1 MLCALIDCWNPNLR
15 LGICKLIKVVHVSM
29 SSHAD
34 KSALVLQVMPSRQG
48 YEYAGR
54 VQFVQQ
60 QKGGVPVLQL
70 GEFSAE
76 AERPD
81 VTHHTVMVTRS
92 GHAYTKR

>member
-1 MLCALIDCWNPNLR
+1 MCRADQNGARP
-15 LGICKLIKVVHVSM
+15 GIFSY
-29 SSHAD
+29 AD
-34 KSALVLQVMPSRQG
+34 TAAPVMQVMPSRQG

-76 AERPD
+76 AERQD

-92 GHAYTKR
+92 GHAYTKRCTPYPRHRHSL